1 VQKFRKKNWKYDFFY
16 KFPPFPKFVAPNPS
30 GNLVRIYISE
40 LRSFIIQFVTCQPS
54 AGGGCNSSVIPAD
67 GLTDKKNGLDVDLI
81 SQTIYLPIGT
91 NNQQSFSSLLRSHH
105 MRILLQHSFRT
116 KQHSVKDWS
125 DKLPDQQIRQTSLWS
140 CFRQQFH
147 LHHRIVFL
155 DNGYMIRPLRDVHS
169 QQPSLLQEIKR
180 PKISKLSTQHS
191 VLS

>member
-1 VQKFRKKNWKYDFFY
+1 MALQ
-16 KFPPFPKFVAPNPS
+16 
-30 GNLVRIYISE
+30 
-40 LRSFIIQFVTCQPS
+40 T
-54 AGGGCNSSVIPAD
+54 
-67 GLTDKKNGLDVDLI
+67 KKNGLDVDLI

-147 LHHRIVFL
+147 LHHRIVMRHKS
-155 DNGYMIRPLRDVHS
+155 NGIKISHVEHHKHHGRIVAGT
-169 QQPSLLQEIKR
+169 SLLMKR
-180 PKISKLSTQHS
+180 GQTTSMSKIFKLYYDDISTYDWQGLAFS
-191 VLS
+191 SSNE